1 MAGASLLFEC
11 KKIELWRWVLETNL
25 LVRELNQLLGPAK
38 VRHLETD
45 LLCYSYDSSLESQ
58 MHNWVPQAVVIAR
71 SPEDVI
77 ATNRFA
83 SENSLPVTT
92 RGAATGQ
99 TAGSVAVQGGITL
112 DLSQMNKI
120 RELDADNLQVIIE
133 PGVVHSD
140 LNDFLAKKKLLF
152 PPDPGSSKMA
162 TVGGMVANNSR
173 GMRAI
178 KYGSTG
184 DYVLGMKVVLAD
196 GQMITTG
203 SLHSRA
209 VQSSSGLELTKLFVG
224 SEGVLGVFVE
234 LRLKVIPTPQTRGLV
249 LAVFDSLEASGE
261 SVLEVFRAGILP
273 SAIEI
278 LDASAIKAVNLFRPN
293 MNLPEADAILL
304 FELDGNPDSVRY
316 DGQRVAEIV
325 KPLARN
331 VEWSDEK
338 ARVNALWE
346 ARSLVGAASGQV
358 VPGAAR
364 VYAGEDIAVPI
375 ARVPETLRTIRN
387 IGEKHGVV
395 LVTYGHVGSGNMHT
409 APVIHVSDA
418 DQVRRVGL
426 IAEEIH
432 QLALTMGGTVTGEHG
447 VGVTRIPYMRAEH
460 GAALDVMWRIKKAL
474 DPQNVLNPGKIFS
487 PQEFV

>member
-1 MAGASLLFEC
+1 MNLNTS
-11 KKIELWRWVLETNL
+11 ELVKELQQWV
-25 LVRELNQLLGPAK
+25 GPDK
-38 VRHLETD
+38 VRSTETD

-58 MHNWVPQAVVIAR
+58 MHQWTPQAVVIAH
-71 SPEDVI
+71 STEDVV
-77 ATNRFA
+77 TTVQFA
-83 SENSLPVTT
+83 AEKGVPVTT

-99 TAGSVAVQGGITL
+99 TAGSVAVCGGITL
-112 DLSQMNKI
+112 DMSQMNKI
-120 RELDADNLQVIIE
+120 IELDADNLQVIVQ
-133 PGVVHSD
+133 PGIIHAD
-140 LNDFLAKKKLLF
+140 LNDFLSQKRLLF

-162 TVGGMVANNSR
+162 TVGGMIANNSR

-184 DYVLGMKVVLAD
+184 DYVLGLKVVLAD
-196 GQMITTG
+196 GQVITTG
-203 SLHSRA
+203 SLDSRA

-224 SEGVLGVFVE
+224 SEGLLGIFVE

-249 LAVFDSLEASGE
+249 LAVFDRLEDSGQ

-278 LDASAIKAVNLFRPN
+278 LDASAIKAVNLFRPK

-304 FELDGNPDSVRY
+304 YELDGNAESVKH
-316 DGQRVAEIV
+316 DGQRVADIV
-325 KPLARN
+325 RPLARS

-375 ARVPETLRTIRN
+375 ARVPETLRAIRN

-409 APVIHVSDA
+409 APVIHVSDS
-418 DQVRRVGL
+418 DQVRRVRL

-432 QLALTMGGTVTGEHG
+432 QLALKMHGTVTGEHG

-460 GAALDVMWRIKKAL
+460 GPALDVMWRIKKTL
-474 DPQNVLNPGKIFS
+474 DPQNILNPGKMFS
-487 PQEFV
+487 PEEFK